1 MPLVLRPPGLPG
13 RIGGFRGQSWDG
25 QEGLG
30 AEKSLSPTHPLR
42 PLAGSLSVRR

>member
-13 RIGGFRGQSWDG
+13 RIGGFRGQSQDG

-30 AEKSLSPTHPLR
+30 GREEPQQYPAPPASGLR
-42 PLAGSLSVRR
+42 VWW